1 VYVCVRMCV
10 CVCMYVFVCVCVCAR
25 ARAGVCVRVSVSHTD
40 LSAVNYNFFFKG
52 IGKKERNTIHLSLQP
67 LWKYVALA
75 KFDFFR

>member
-1 VYVCVRMCV
+1 MGVCACV
-10 CVCMYVFVCVCVCAR
+10 CVCMRLRVRVCVCAR
-25 ARAGVCVRVSVSHTD
+25 ARVCACVYQFRISL
-40 LSAVNYNFFFKG
+40 LSTIIFFFKG